1 MFTRWRD
8 EWISL
13 EGHIDFDELLYREFS
28 VSSSSPSPYT
38 NNYNDNNNAM
48 QIDGKEGSRI
58 QNTITSF
65 IRYSK
70 HGSKLVKITLP

>member
-38 NNYNDNNNAM
+38 NNNNNAM

-58 QNTITSF
+58 LNEVASF
-65 IRYSK
+65 IRYYK
-70 HGSKLVKITLP
+70 NGSNLVKIILP